1 LAHAAEQHG
10 HARHLWRLAMWFDA
24 VSAALWL
31 DVISAALWID
41 AATGAD

>member
-10 HARHLWRLAMWFDA
+10 HARHLWFDA

-31 DVISAALWID
+31 DVIGAALWFD